1 MKGERKVR
9 EAPPP
14 GCSAAAAAHRPR
26 GLPAGRSRVRG
37 MSVGRRR
44 RQRGSWARSLQGGA
58 RAAARAGGLG
68 RSGETLPRTPG
79 GAGAGARARE

>member
-1 MKGERKVR
+1 MRD
-9 EAPPP
+9 APPP

-44 RQRGSWARSLQGGA
+44 RPRGSWTRRLPGLGGA
-58 RAAARAGGLG
+58 RAAAGAGGLG
-68 RSGETLPRTPG
+68 RSGETLPRTPK
-79 GAGAGARARE
+79 GARAGARARG